1 MTLATVPLAKLP
13 FVSVDLETT
22 GLSPKTDRIVQIGM
36 IDPWKESEQIDL
48 LVNPTI
54 PIPEKSTAI
63 HGINDKMVA
72 KAETITRALPKI
84 RDRINGRVILGYNI
98 GFDLAVL
105 AAEAERHGLEWEWNA
120 AICVR
125 QLAVITLGRQAAMM
139 IDLNGL
145 ADYYGVTTKARH
157 TALGDAKMTGR
168 IFKAMLP
175 DLKEKSIITL
185 ADALRASANL
195 DDMRLATTR
204 AGWVDIAT
212 HQHKPTKSAE
222 RIDPYPYQHR
232 ISEMMLK
239 NPIIM
244 PKDTLARDAAIMM
257 QKKKTDC
264 IFIGSAAGEIEGVVT
279 ERDLIDILTLPIEK
293 GDHARKIPVNK
304 LMSTPVITVNEDDFM
319 YIALGRISRFDI
331 RNLGVINHAGKLVG
345 WISTRELIRQ
355 RVTGAMVIG
364 DQISTAEGAS
374 DIATAL
380 NALPML
386 SRSLL
391 DDGVAAHLIAA
402 IISSAYRAALERA
415 AVLGAAM
422 MKPSPPC
429 PYAVLMLGSAGR
441 GESLLAADQDHAI
454 VYDDADIKDKAG
466 AAIWFQTLGGHIAD
480 ILDQAGIPYCQGK
493 VMSNNP
499 KWCRSLS
506 GWRKAVDGWV
516 THTTP
521 EDMLSVDIFFDFQ
534 PVHGDMH
541 LAAKLQK
548 AILVAQTR
556 QVAFLKSLAGN
567 VNGGSAGVSVFGKFK
582 TESGRFNVK
591 RHLLLSLIE
600 TLRVLS
606 VSRGIDKK
614 SSAARA
620 EALHHSGT
628 VPPEVPLL
636 AEDIHFAIKLVLRQ
650 QIEDISVGLSPGT
663 GIKVSNL
670 SANEQRLLKSVCGRV
685 GRLDTVLQDCLF
697 GS

>member
-84 RDRINGRVILGYNI
+84 RDHINGRVILGYNI

-222 RIDPYPYQHR
+222 HIDPYPYQHR

-264 IFIGSAAGEIEGVVT
+264 IFIGSAASEIEGVVT

-454 VYDDADIKDKAG
+454 VYDDADLKDKAG

-499 KWCRSLS
+499 KWCRSLL

-541 LAAKLQK
+541 LGAKLQK

>member
-54 PIPEKSTAI
+54 PIPKKSTAI

-84 RDRINGRVILGYNI
+84 RDHINGRVILGYNI

-264 IFIGSAAGEIEGVVT
+264 IFIGSAASEIEGVVT

-415 AVLGAAM
+415 AVLGCAM

-454 VYDDADIKDKAG
+454 VYDDADLKDKAG